1 MITRPKISRNEHKAT
16 EIGAFTTSYPCPA
29 PVEAAVESLG
39 ERGQSVR
46 GDPER
51 LEALEV
57 SDGVGETRQS
67 VPRDP
72 ERRQVEEAADAL
84 G

>member
-1 MITRPKISRNEHKAT
+1 MWLQDQEAEFLEHVM
-16 EIGAFTTSYPCPA
+16 
-29 PVEAAVESLG
+29 VEAAVQSLG